1 MSRKIYASIDIGS
14 DTIKFIVAELIN
26 NKLHVLSSNCV
37 KSKGIRKGLIFDPN
51 LATNAIKDGIKE
63 INEDLGINIKKVI
76 VNIPSNDIKFMFVTG
91 SINIKDENGIIG
103 TDDINHVIKESVYS
117 KISEG
122 YELMTVIPLEY
133 IVDDKSTNTNPI
145 GQVGQK
151 LDIKGIMVS
160 APKKNIYSVLSIVEQ
175 AGLEVV
181 DITLSGL
188 GDYNEVRNES
198 IDKKVGAIIN
208 LGHETTTVSIINK
221 SILMNTSVIQL
232 GGINVDKDLSYIFGI
247 NIFDSRTLK
256 EKFASSHKRFVQLND
271 TYVIKNTANEKIKL
285 NQIEVSEAVMSR
297 IQEIL
302 EYAKKKIIELTKQEV
317 NYIIITGGLTEIK
330 SFKNLAFEIFG
341 KGVIIYTE
349 NTLGARDNKY
359 TTSLGMIKYFDNKM
373 KERGKD
379 ISMIDIEDEKNLIT
393 INNNNNNNNKNKSNT
408 IINKILDNFIVSK
421 EEK

>member
-14 DTIKFIVAELIN
+14 DTIKYIVAELIN
-26 NKLHVLSSNCV
+26 DKLHVLSSNCA

-76 VNIPSNDIKFMFVTG
+76 VNIPSNDAKFMFVTG
-91 SINIKDENGIIG
+91 SISVKDENGIIS
-103 TDDINHVIKESVYS
+103 TEDINHVTKESVYS
-117 KISEG
+117 KLSEG

-133 IVDDKSTNTNPI
+133 IIDNKSTHDNPI

-151 LDIKGIMVS
+151 LDIKGIMIS
-160 APKKNIYSVLSIVEQ
+160 APKKNIYSVLNVVEQ

-181 DITLSGL
+181 DITLSSL
-188 GDYNEVRNES
+188 CDYSEVRNNNL
-198 IDKKVGAIIN
+198 DKKVGAIIN

-247 NIFDSRTLK
+247 SVFDGRTLK

-271 TYVIKNTANEKIKL
+271 TYIIKNTANEKIKL
-285 NQIEVSEAVMSR
+285 NQLEVSEAVMSR
-297 IQEIL
+297 MQEIL
-302 EYAKKKIIELTKQEV
+302 EYAKKKILELTKQDI

-349 NTLGARDNKY
+349 NTLGVRDNKY
-359 TTSLGMIKYFDNKM
+359 TTCLGMIKYYDNKM
-373 KERGKD
+373 KERGKE
-379 ISMIDIEDEKNLIT
+379 ISMINIEDENNLVSIT
-393 INNNNNNNNKNKSNT
+393 NNKSKNST
-408 IINKILDNFIVSK
+408 IINKILDNFTASK